1 MPHDHVTTARPLRQP
16 QDNVPQTKSARDGL
30 LEAGVD
36 PARIRLVNDEQEA
49 VDTALGLARAGDL
62 VMIFGDSIKRC
73 WKQIVYFKPGEG
85 AGMEIEAPP
94 GEEPFALEREEEAW
108 QHESDV
114 ELVRDG
120 RGVIIAAEPE
130 DSD

>member
-1 MPHDHVTTARPLRQP
+1 
-16 QDNVPQTKSARDGL
+16 
-30 LEAGVD
+30 
-36 PARIRLVNDEQEA
+36 
-49 VDTALGLARAGDL
+49 
-62 VMIFGDSIKRC
+62 
-73 WKQIVYFKPGEG
+73 
-85 AGMEIEAPP
+85 MEIEAPP